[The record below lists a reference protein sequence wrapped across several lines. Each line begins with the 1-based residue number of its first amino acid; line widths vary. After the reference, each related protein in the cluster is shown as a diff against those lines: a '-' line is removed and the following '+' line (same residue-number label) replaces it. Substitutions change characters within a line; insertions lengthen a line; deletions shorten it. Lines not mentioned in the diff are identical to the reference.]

1 MTPQEFGELIR
12 AHREAKGLGI
22 EELASR
28 FKLSVSTV
36 RGIEEGSLD
45 RMPHAVYAKGFVRAY
60 AQAVGVSPEDLQNGL
75 STLFPEEMFAD
86 VPTVPGPVS
95 GKAPSPGN
103 RGRAASIFLS
113 LLVLVLVGAAGW
125 YAFSHFDALKGLVT
139 HSFSAASPESDS
151 PRPGSG
157 NASATTQSGAVSPSA
172 GSVSAHPASAA
183 SGPAVA
189 ARTVPAPE
197 PQSPMS
203 PPTSPRTQEQPRD
216 TLAQQPVAVQ
226 DSPRD
231 AQPVPP
237 AASPATEA
245 PLAGGKQIA
254 LDATEECWVQASVD
268 GSPSRTF
275 TVYPG
280 ETSILPYKT
289 KLVLV
294 LGNAGGVVITHNGKP
309 YAHNS
314 KRNEKKTLTFQ

>member
-95 GKAPSPGN
+95 GKAPSPGD
-103 RGRAASIFLS
+103 RGRAVSIVLS

-125 YAFSHFDALKGLVT
+125 YTFTHFDALKGLVS

-151 PRPGSG
+151 SRPDGGPVGGGS
-157 NASATTQSGAVSPSA
+157 APAAAQSGTTAPANSGAAS
-172 GSVSAHPASAA
+172 PASTP

-197 PQSPMS
+197 PQAA
-203 PPTSPRTQEQPRD
+203 PPSRTQEQPRE
-216 TLAQQPVAVQ
+216 TQAPPQSVAAQETA
-226 DSPRD
+226 RD
-231 AQPVPP
+231 AQPAQP
-237 AASPATEA
+237 AAPETS
-245 PLAGGKQIA
+245 LVGGKQVA

-280 ETSILPYKT
+280 ETSVLPYKT

-294 LGNAGGVVITHNGKP
+294 LGNAGGVIISHNGKP